1 MPDSEKRPR
10 GLLTPTDRAFLR
22 GEIEYDHKQQV
33 TDRYRGIRNR
43 IANGLLDFTAIQHL
57 LREKERKR
65 IFRDPSDA
73 AGVEDPAFFEN
84 LHSMFY
90 WTYFGLKEQNYDF
103 QGLLTEVVEQAEE
116 DFARKYWGESVDVSV
131 QFNVDITRSHDI
143 EEVISAVENGGPVKA
158 NSLYDL
164 LELSGGVPID
174 TSKLDTVRVRF
185 QSSFP
190 EGEKAVLET
199 LFSAYLDAEVEIVD
213 AESRVGLAASD
224 MKDSEVFEKTSA
236 VVSKDQSRP
245 DPGQI
250 KNYRPTTEYDS
261 EETTEYIR
269 QKEILQSTEGNQIDS
284 QSEPDGFP
292 DNVIDNIGGGKE
304 SVQPSIRELIDQ
316 QDTKSRRD
324 GPITPDKILKL
335 LCKISD
341 RFVSTSE
348 VAAAVDCAP
357 DAARQALSALRAGR
371 QLNHRSVADSNG
383 GRVEMWWLPE
393 EPVSDERT
401 TN

>member
-1 MPDSEKRPR
+1 MSDSEKRPR

-73 AGVEDPAFFEN
+73 AGVEDPAFFKN

-174 TSKLDTVRVRF
+174 TSKLGSVRVWF
-185 QSSFP
+185 QSSYP

-199 LFSAYLDAEVEIVD
+199 LFSAYLDTEVEIVD
-213 AESRVGLAASD
+213 AESRVELAASD
-224 MKDSEVFEKTSA
+224 MKGGKGFEKTSA

-250 KNYRPTTEYDS
+250 KNYRPTNEYDS

-269 QKEILQSTEGNQIDS
+269 KKEILRPTGDDQANS
-284 QSEPDGFP
+284 QSEVGEFLD
-292 DNVIDNIGGGKE
+292 DVVDDIGGDEE
-304 SVQPSIRELIDQ
+304 SVQPSIHELIDQ
-316 QDTKSRRD
+316 RDTKSRRD
-324 GPITPDKILKL
+324 RPISPDKISEL
-335 LCKISD
+335 LRNISD

-348 VAAAVDCAP
+348 IAAAVDCTP
-357 DAARQALSALRAGR
+357 DAARQALSTLRAGR
-371 QLNHRSVADSNG
+371 QVNHRSVVDSKG
-383 GRVEMWWLPE
+383 GRAEIWWLSE
-393 EPVSDERT
+393 EPVSE
-401 TN
+401 

>member
-1 MPDSEKRPR
+1 MPESEKRPR

-84 LHSMFY
+84 LNSMFY

-103 QGLLTEVVEQAEE
+103 QGLLTDVVEQAEE

-143 EEVISAVENGGPVKA
+143 EEVISAVESGGPVKA

-174 TSKLDTVRVRF
+174 TSKLETVRVWF

-213 AESRVGLAASD
+213 AEDRVDLAASD
-224 MKDSEVFEKTSA
+224 MKDGEPLKKTSA
-236 VVSKDQSRP
+236 VVSKDQSHP
-245 DPGQI
+245 DPGEI
-250 KNYRPTTEYDS
+250 KNYRAGTEYDS
-261 EETTEYIR
+261 EETIAYIR
-269 QKEILQSTEGNQIDS
+269 QKEILQPTEGDQTDS
-284 QSEPDGFP
+284 QKESGELLD
-292 DNVIDNIGGGKE
+292 DVIDDIGDDEE
-304 SVQPSIRELIDQ
+304 SVQPSIHELIDQ
-316 QDTKSRRD
+316 RETKSRRG
-324 GPITPDKILKL
+324 GPITPDKMLEL

-341 RFVSTSE
+341 RFVSTGE
-348 VAAAVDCAP
+348 VAAAVDCSP
-357 DAARQALSALRAGR
+357 DAARQVLSTLRAGR
-371 QLNHRSVADSNG
+371 QVNHRSVVDSKG
-383 GRVEMWWLPE
+383 GRAEIWWLPK
-393 EPVSDERT
+393 EPVSE
-401 TN
+401 

>member
-1 MPDSEKRPR
+1 MSDSEKRPR

-174 TSKLDTVRVRF
+174 TSKLGSVRVWF
-185 QSSFP
+185 QSSYP

-199 LFSAYLDAEVEIVD
+199 LFSAYLDTEVEIVD
-213 AESRVGLAASD
+213 AESRVELAASD
-224 MKDSEVFEKTSA
+224 MKGGKGFEKTSA

-250 KNYRPTTEYDS
+250 KNYRPTNEYDS

-269 QKEILQSTEGNQIDS
+269 KKEILRPTGDDQANS
-284 QSEPDGFP
+284 QSEVGEFLD
-292 DNVIDNIGGGKE
+292 DVVDDIGGDEE
-304 SVQPSIRELIDQ
+304 SVQPSIHELIDQ
-316 QDTKSRRD
+316 RDTKSRRD
-324 GPITPDKILKL
+324 RPISPDKISEL
-335 LCKISD
+335 LRNISD

-348 VAAAVDCAP
+348 IAAAVDCTP
-357 DAARQALSALRAGR
+357 DAARQALSTLRAGR
-371 QLNHRSVADSNG
+371 QVNHRSVVDSKG
-383 GRVEMWWLPE
+383 GRAEIWWLSE
-393 EPVSDERT
+393 EPVSE
-401 TN
+401 